1 MYMNTWKLRLK
12 KFKKKNCHGI
22 KQQLQDLVPNAQES
36 RTCPIACCCC
46 DKLCHMV
53 VWNGD
58 T

>member
-12 KFKKKNCHGI
+12 KFKKIYHGI
-22 KQQLQDLVPNAQES
+22 KQQFQDLVPNAQES